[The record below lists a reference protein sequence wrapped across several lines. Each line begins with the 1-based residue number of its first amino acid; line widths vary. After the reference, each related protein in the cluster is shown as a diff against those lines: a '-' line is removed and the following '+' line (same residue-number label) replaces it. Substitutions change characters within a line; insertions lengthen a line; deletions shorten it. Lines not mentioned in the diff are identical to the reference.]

1 MGNSLVIR
9 ADLVPRWPAHQSPQS
24 LTFTPTVL
32 DTEDGVQFSRTL
44 MQNEL
49 KIGPDNG
56 VY

>member
-1 MGNSLVIR
+1 MGIR

-44 MQNEL
+44 MQNVL
-49 KIGPDNG
+49 NIGPDNG
-56 VY
+56 IY

>member
-1 MGNSLVIR
+1 MGIR

-32 DTEDGVQFSRTL
+32 DTEEGVQFSRTL

-56 VY
+56 IY